1 VKTYWLDTAARLAT
15 GGRPYPE
22 GILALRLALLT
33 VLALAPAAM
42 AAPPRV
48 LMTGDSTIDSIA
60 TAAKKQLERKRN
72 EARIIHDGKSGEG
85 ISKSLRTNW
94 VTYSRRQMRRYDPRA
109 TVVMIGANEGAPML
123 DDSGREV
130 ACCRRAWIEAYARAV
145 GRMMKTYAARGR
157 FVYWMTLPA
166 PNNDA
171 RRRVGLAVNYAI
183 GLAARRVA
191 RVRVLDMAALF
202 TPTYVF
208 RRRMEID
215 GERVVVREPDGVHL
229 NQNGATLAVR
239 KIRRALID
247 DGVIR

>member
-1 VKTYWLDTAARLAT
+1 
-15 GGRPYPE
+15 
-22 GILALRLALLT
+22 
-33 VLALAPAAM
+33 VLALVPAAV

-60 TAAKKQLERKRN
+60 TVAKKQLERRRE
-72 EARIIHDGKSGEG
+72 EARIIHDGKPGEG
-85 ISKSLRTNW
+85 ISKSFRTNW
-94 VTYSRRQMRRYDPRA
+94 VTYSRTQIRRYRPRA

-123 DDSGREV
+123 DDRGREV
-130 ACCRRAWIEAYARAV
+130 ECCRRAWIEAYAVAV
-145 GRMMKTYAARGR
+145 RRMMNNYTSRGR
-157 FVYWMTLPA
+157 FVYWLTLPA
-166 PNNDA
+166 PDDEQ

-183 GLAARRVA
+183 GLAAPRVDRA
-191 RVRVLDMAALF
+191 RVLDMAALF
-202 TPTYVF
+202 TPGYVF

-239 KIRRALID
+239 KVRRALIE